1 MSGRPTT
8 PASPKNIKVK
18 SPVPGSPMF
27 GCGMAT
33 QCSVSP
39 YHCLIV
45 PRACTTPSQQEPR
58 GHEQLD
64 HALQANPP
72 QHLRCDTHRPP
83 NLNTRGPTRYNPY
96 LELPLP
102 TMSHDRVRGRSIETW
117 NQEAAPFLLV
127 ALLLLSAACFANP
140 GADVD
145 SRSGCLYCQMC
156 DDFVWDPTL
165 EELRVRKIGTG
176 SFSGKRLCTEMHQ
189 VKARPYAIQNENEWL
204 YL

>member
-33 QCSVSP
+33 QCSVSLYP
-39 YHCLIV
+39 CLIA
-45 PRACTTPSQQEPR
+45 PRACTTPPQQEPR

-64 HALQANPP
+64 HALQVNPP

-83 NLNTRGPTRYNPY
+83 NLNTRGPTRYDPY

-102 TMSHDRVRGRSIETW
+102 TMSHDRVRGRSIETR
-117 NQEAAPFLLV
+117 NQETAPFLLV
-127 ALLLLSAACFANP
+127 ALCCCFPLPALLTLAQMLTLGAVACTVRCATILS
-140 GADVD
+140 GTQL
-145 SRSGCLYCQMC
+145 SRS
-156 DDFVWDPTL
+156 F
-165 EELRVRKIGTG
+165 E
-176 SFSGKRLCTEMHQ
+176 
-189 VKARPYAIQNENEWL
+189 
-204 YL
+204 